1 MPKEPTLQEKI
12 AKDVPVSPYGVFS
25 MQSASAL
32 EDLKRQNSFL
42 EDTRRAIFN
51 ILEDVSSSEEKLKK
65 KSEELEKF
73 RQAADTSFDHIVI
86 ADSNGKILYANHA
99 AELLTGYSR
108 EEIVGNTPALWG
120 RQMPN
125 EFYETMWRTIKTEKN
140 KYAGELTNKRKDGT
154 KYLSSLRI
162 SPILDEREDIS
173 FFVGIERDITEER
186 QSQLKIVRHAAE
198 LEKANVIIAEE
209 KERTESILRFLKSIG
224 EGVFATDVEGRVV
237 FVNETAELMAGKVTE
252 KEALGHSYDVFP
264 FIHRGHD
271 GDERLH
277 MAEIALREKRTITF
291 PQNTFLKRADRE
303 IPISGT
309 CSVIRDEK
317 RAIIGAITVFQDVTK
332 RHELDQMK
340 DSFLSVA
347 AHQLRTPL
355 GSMRWNMELLL
366 EGDLGKLPKSAKE
379 AVQQIYD
386 NSERMILLVNDLLNV
401 SRIDQNKGREEKVSI
416 DVKKMLSDVVH
427 AMQGEADRRLVSVV
441 FEKTDIPSFIIMAPA
456 KHLYEAFQNLL
467 SNAIKYNKQEGKV
480 TLSLQQHD
488 GHFLITIADTGIGIP
503 EDAQSK
509 IFSKFFRAS
518 NAVLKETEGSGL
530 GLSVVKSYLEEA
542 GASIR
547 FESEENKGTTFFI
560 EFSL

>member
-1 MPKEPTLQEKI
+1 MPERPVQSEGVE
-12 AKDVPVSPYGVFS
+12 KDVQIATSYVSANVS
-25 MQSASAL
+25 DL
-32 EDLKRQNSFL
+32 EELKRQNSFL

-51 ILEDVSSSEEKLKK
+51 ILEDVSDSEEKLKK
-65 KSEELEKF
+65 KSDELEKF
-73 RQAADTSFDHIVI
+73 RQATDTSFDHIVI
-86 ADSNGKILYANHA
+86 ADPNGKILYANHA

-108 EEIVGNTPALWG
+108 KEIIGNTPALWG
-120 RQMPN
+120 RQMPG
-125 EFYETMWRTIKTEKN
+125 EFYETMWRTIKVEKN

-162 SPILDEREDIS
+162 SPILNEKGEVS

-198 LEKANVIIAEE
+198 LERANRVIAEE
-209 KERTESILRFLKSIG
+209 KEHAESVLRFLKSIG
-224 EGVFATDVEGRVV
+224 EGVFATDLKDRII
-237 FVNETAELMAGKVTE
+237 FMNESAELMTGKIAD
-252 KEALGHSYDVFP
+252 KESFSKDIFLFVHM
-264 FIHRGHD
+264 GHD
-271 GDERLH
+271 SEEMLSLT
-277 MAEIALREKRTITF
+277 EVVLREKRTVTF
-291 PQNTFLKRADRE
+291 PRNTFLRRDDKE
-303 IPISGT
+303 IPIAGT
-309 CSVIRDEK
+309 CSLIRDEK
-317 RAIIGAITVFQDVTK
+317 GNIIGTITVFQDVTK

-355 GSMRWNMELLL
+355 GGMRWNMELLL

-401 SRIDQNKGREEKVSI
+401 SRIDQSKGREEKVSI
-416 DVKKMLSDVVH
+416 DAKKMLSDVIH
-427 AMQGEADRRLVSVV
+427 AMQGEADRRSVSVI
-441 FEKTDIPSFIIMAPA
+441 FEKSKVASFVVMAPA

-467 SNAIKYNKQEGKV
+467 SNGIKYNKQGGTV
-480 TLSLQQHD
+480 TIALKQHET
-488 GHFLITIADTGIGIP
+488 GFLITMTDTGIGIP
-503 EDAQSK
+503 KDAQSK
-509 IFSKFFRAS
+509 IFSKFFRAP

-547 FESEENKGTTFFI
+547 FESKENSGTTFFI
-560 EFSL
+560 EFPLSLK